1 MKRILSFVFVV
12 LVFAS
17 CQKETNVENQQAAEK
32 TVLNV
37 SYGAST
43 EQRMDVYLPSNRA
56 TAVTKVLVLIHGGAW
71 TTGDKADF
79 DEYIPV
85 FRQRLPDY
93 ALFNVNYRLAK
104 LPDADLFPTQ
114 ENDVKA
120 ALDFI
125 LSKGEEYHFNREK
138 LVVFG
143 ASAGSHL
150 ALLQAYKN
158 PGTGIKAL
166 VDMFGPTDM
175 VDLYNNASSQIEQL
189 AIKALLSGTPATNAA
204 LYQRSSPVNF
214 VSAQSPPTLILH
226 GGQDPLVPLSQ
237 SLTLK
242 ARLEAVNVPV
252 QLVIYPDEA
261 HGWTGAS
268 LTDSYEKIAAFLR
281 QYNP

>member
-1 MKRILSFVFVV
+1 MKHLLSFAFVALIFV
-12 LVFAS
+12 S
-17 CQKETNVENQQAAEK
+17 CQKEVAVDNPQAAEK
-32 TVLNV
+32 TILNIA
-37 SYGAST
+37 YGTST
-43 EQRMDVYLPSNRA
+43 EQRMDVYLPANR
-56 TAVTKVLVLIHGGAW
+56 TTTTTKVLVLIHGGAW

-93 ALFNVNYRLAK
+93 ALFNINYRLAK

-114 ENDVKA
+114 ETDVKA

-125 LSKGEEYHFNREK
+125 LSKGAEYSFNKEK
-138 LVVFG
+138 LAVFG

-150 ALLQAYKN
+150 ALLQSYKN
-158 PGTGIKAL
+158 PETNVKAL

-189 AIKALLSGTPATNAA
+189 AIKALLSGTPTTNAA
-204 LYQRSSPVNF
+204 LYQSSSPINF

-226 GGQDPLVPLSQ
+226 GGLDPLVPLSQ

-242 ARLEAVNVPV
+242 SRLESANVPV

-268 LTDSYEKIAAFLR
+268 LTDSYEKIATFLS

>member
-1 MKRILSFVFVV
+1 MKHLLSFAFMV

-17 CQKETNVENQQAAEK
+17 CQKELNVDNPQVAEK
-32 TVLNV
+32 TILNV
-37 SYGAST
+37 AYGTST
-43 EQRMDVYLPSNRA
+43 EQRMDVYLPANRTT
-56 TAVTKVLVLIHGGAW
+56 TATKVLVLVHGGAW

-93 ALFNVNYRLAK
+93 ALINVNYRLAK

-114 ENDVKA
+114 ENDIKA

-125 LSKGEEYHFNREK
+125 LSKGGEYSFNKEK
-138 LVVFG
+138 LVMFG

-150 ALLQAYKN
+150 ALLQSYKN
-158 PGTGIKAL
+158 PETNVKAL

-189 AIKALLSGTPATNAA
+189 AIKALLSGTPTTNAA
-204 LYQRSSPVNF
+204 LYQNSSPINF

-226 GGQDPLVPLSQ
+226 GGLDPLVPLSQ
-237 SLTLK
+237 SLALK
-242 ARLEAVNVPV
+242 ARLESANVPV
-252 QLVIYPDEA
+252 QLVIYPGEA

-268 LTDSYEKIAAFLR
+268 LTDSYEKIASFLS